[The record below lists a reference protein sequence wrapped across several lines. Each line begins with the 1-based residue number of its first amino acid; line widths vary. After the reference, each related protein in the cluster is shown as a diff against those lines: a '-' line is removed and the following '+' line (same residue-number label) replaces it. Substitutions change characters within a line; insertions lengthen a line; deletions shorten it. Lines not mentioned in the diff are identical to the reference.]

1 MQPLIIRPMTEQD
14 IPATARVL
22 ADAFN
27 SCAARSEEQLAQKP
41 AQGMLMQAFVALR
54 GDQVIGMSLC
64 EKNKNALSIQLL
76 AVNQNA
82 RKQGVGRK
90 LMAHTEKFM
99 ARHWVEDDQADV
111 IIEDLTKLRN
121 NMSRYYENMGY
132 KEWFGMSEGGCPLL
146 YKTLQKQKPLSP

>member
-41 AQGMLMQAFVALR
+41 AQGTLMQAFVAVR
-54 GDQVIGMSLC
+54 GKQIIGMSLC
-64 EKNKNALSIQLL
+64 EKNKNALTIQLL
-76 AVNQNA
+76 AVNRNE

-90 LMAHTEKFM
+90 LMEHTEKFM
-99 ARHWVEDDQADV
+99 ARHWIDGDEANVV
-111 IIEDLTKLRN
+111 IEDLTKLRN

-132 KEWFGMSEGGCPLL
+132 KEWLGMSEMGCPLL
-146 YKTLQKQKPLSP
+146 HKTLKQQNPLSP

>member
-14 IPATARVL
+14 IPASARVL

-27 SCAARSEEQLAQKP
+27 SSAAHSEIQLAQKP
-41 AQGMLMQAFVALR
+41 AQGMLMQAFIAVR
-54 GDQVIGMSLC
+54 GDSIIGLSIC

-76 AVNQNA
+76 AVNQNE

-99 ARHWVEDDQADV
+99 ARHWVEGEQADV
-111 IIEDLTKLRN
+111 VIEDLTKLRN

-132 KEWFGMSEGGCPLL
+132 KEWFGMSQGGCPLL

>member
-1 MQPLIIRPMTEQD
+1 MPPLIIRPMTEQD

-27 SCAARSEEQLAQKP
+27 SSAGRTEEQLAQKP
-41 AQGMLMQAFVALR
+41 AQGMLMQAFVAVR
-54 GDQVIGMSLC
+54 GDAIIGMSLC
-64 EKNKNALSIQLL
+64 EKNKKALSIQLL
-76 AVNQNA
+76 AVNQNE

-90 LMAHTEKFM
+90 LMEHTEKFM

-111 IIEDLTKLRN
+111 LIEDLTKLRN

-132 KEWFGMSEGGCPLL
+132 KEWFGMSQGGCPLL